1 MIDGCMPQSPARLP
15 DDPAALK
22 AMIAA
27 LQAEKT
33 AAETALAVAQRE
45 ASAAEQAV
53 TQLQGDV
60 ASVKATLRAHEALV
74 QALRLQIARL
84 KRQKFGSSSEKIAR
98 EIEQLELALENLGL
112 AQASTLDEMP
122 SEEDAAESASATP
135 QASTPAEPRRRKPR
149 VAPGTPRE
157 RIVLDPGED
166 CPHCG
171 GPLRLIG
178 EDVSEILDLIAA
190 KLKVVETARQKKSCR
205 RCERITQ
212 PEAPSRP
219 IPRAMV
225 GPALLAWIL
234 VSKFDDHLPLYR
246 QREILARMGA
256 DVPSSTLIDWCG
268 QGVRV
273 LEPLVERIRKG
284 VMTADR
290 LHADD
295 TTVRVLDPSKRVD
308 GVGRGVKEGRIW
320 IYLRDD
326 RPWGGTAP
334 PASAYHFSPDRKG
347 EHPRKHLAAFRG
359 ILQADAYSGFASL
372 YEPKGNHPPR
382 IREAACW
389 AHLRRDFFD
398 VHKETGSAIAKEAL
412 QRIGDL
418 YDIEAR
424 IVGQSAEA
432 RHAVRQKESRPKV
445 EAFKVWAET
454 QLKRIPGKSDLAKAF
469 RYGLGRWDS
478 FCLFL
483 DDGRVAIDN
492 NPAERKMKPI
502 ALGRKNFL
510 FAGSDAG
517 GETLAAAMTII
528 ETAKDNGLDPQA
540 YLTDIFAR
548 IHDHKINRID
558 ELLPWTWKPIDAPK
572 AEAA

>member
-1 MIDGCMPQSPARLP
+1 MSRSTARLP

-27 LQAEKT
+27 LQAEK
-33 AAETALAVAQRE
+33 AVAETALAAAQRD
-45 ASAAEQAV
+45 ASAAERAV
-53 TQLQGDV
+53 ARLQGDV

-98 EIEQLELALENLGL
+98 EIEQLELALENLGV

-122 SEEDAAESASATP
+122 SEEDAAEAASATP
-135 QASTPAEPRRRKPR
+135 EATAPAEPRRRKPR
-149 VAPGTPRE
+149 VVPDTPRE

-166 CPHCG
+166 CPQCG
-171 GPLRLIG
+171 GPLRLVG
-178 EDVSEILDLIAA
+178 EDVTEILDLIAA
-190 KLKVVETARQKKSCR
+190 KLKVVEIARQKKSCR

-212 PEAPSRP
+212 PDAPSRP

-246 QREILARMGA
+246 LREILARMGA

-308 GVGRGVKEGRIW
+308 GIGKGVKEGRIW

-347 EHPRKHLAAFRG
+347 EHPRKHLADFRG
-359 ILQADAYSGFASL
+359 ILQADAYTGFASL
-372 YEPKGNHPPR
+372 YEPEGNRPPR

-398 VHKETGSAIAKEAL
+398 VHKETGSAIAQEAL

-424 IVGQSAEA
+424 IVGQSAEV

-445 EAFKVWAET
+445 DAFKVWAEA

-469 RYGLGRWDS
+469 RYGLSRWDS
-478 FCLFL
+478 FCMFL

-540 YLTDIFAR
+540 YLTDIFTR

-558 ELLPWTWKPIDAPK
+558 ELLPWNWKPADAPK

>member
-1 MIDGCMPQSPARLP
+1 LP

-22 AMIAA
+22 AMVAA
-27 LQAEKT
+27 LLAEKG
-33 AAETALAVAQRE
+33 AAEAALAVAQRE
-45 ASAAEQAV
+45 ASAAERTVAR
-53 TQLQGDV
+53 LAGDV
-60 ASVKATLRAHEALV
+60 TKVKASLRAHEALV

-98 EIEQLELALENLGL
+98 EIEQLELALENLEV
-112 AQASTLDEMP
+112 AQASTRDEMP
-122 SEEDAAESASATP
+122 SEADEAKVSPDTSSAAAP
-135 QASTPAEPRRRKPR
+135 VPPEPRRRKPR
-149 VAPGTPRE
+149 ATPATPRE

-166 CPHCG
+166 CPQCG
-171 GPLRLIG
+171 GSLRLIG

-190 KLKVVETARQKKSCR
+190 KLKVVETARLKKSCR
-205 RCERITQ
+205 RCEQISQ
-212 PEAPSRP
+212 PDAPSRP

-246 QREILARMGA
+246 LREILARMGA
-256 DVPSSTLIDWCG
+256 DVPSSTLVDWCG

-273 LEPLVERIRKG
+273 LDPLVERIRKG
-284 VMTADR
+284 VMKTDR

-295 TTVRVLDPSKRVD
+295 TTVRVLDPSKRIA
-308 GVGRGVKEGRIW
+308 GIGKGVKAGRIW

-334 PASAYHFSPDRKG
+334 PASAYFFSPDRKG
-347 EHPRKHLAAFRG
+347 EHPRKHLADFRG
-359 ILQADAYSGFASL
+359 ILQADAYAGFTSL
-372 YEPKGNHPPR
+372 YEPDGNGPPR
-382 IREAACW
+382 VREAACW

-398 VHKETGSAIAKEAL
+398 VHKETGSAIAHEAL
-412 QRIGDL
+412 KRIGDL

-424 IVGQSAEA
+424 IRGQSADT
-432 RHAVRQKESRPKV
+432 RRCVRQKESKPKV
-445 EAFKVWAET
+445 EAFRVWAET
-454 QLKRIPGKSDLAKAF
+454 QLERIPGKSDLAKAF
-469 RYGLGRWDS
+469 RYGLNRWDA
-478 FCLFL
+478 FCRFL
-483 DDGRVAIDN
+483 ADGRVAIDN

-517 GETLAAAMTII
+517 GETLARAMTII

-540 YLTDIFAR
+540 YLTDIFTR

-558 ELLPWTWKPIDAPK
+558 ELLPWNWKPAGAPQ